1 MNEINIGGKMLTDSS
16 ETLII
21 AEAGINHDGNIDTAV
36 ELVRAAKRSGAD
48 VVKFQSF
55 KADKICDVD
64 LEEIKKVEGI
74 TGGSKSSY
82 LMYKNLEL
90 SDEDHY
96 VLQKV
101 AKEEGIMFS
110 SSVFDFETVDFL
122 DSLEIPFFKI
132 SSGDVTF
139 LPLVRKVAETG
150 KPIIISTGMATLT
163 EVLEACDVCR
173 DAGNDNVVLLH
184 CNSDYPPKPDEIN
197 LRAMDVMRKASNF
210 LVGFSDHS
218 KGYNVSLA
226 AATLGAA
233 VVEKHFTLDNNADG
247 PDHQLSLNPAD
258 FKKMVQGIRE
268 IKTALGSDVKE
279 PTPTEKGNIFSGRR
293 SILAAR
299 DIAAGESISFKDIK
313 MIKPAKGIA
322 TKYLEF
328 VLGRKVNQD
337 IKKYE
342 PITWDV
348 I

>member
-1 MNEINIGGKMLTDSS
+1 MNELNIGGKILSQTSDV
-16 ETLII
+16 LII
-21 AEAGINHDGNIDTAV
+21 AEAGINHDGNIETAI
-36 ELVRAAKRSGAD
+36 ELVKAAKRSGAD

-90 SDEDHY
+90 SEADHH

-101 AKEEGIMFS
+101 ANEEGIMFA

-122 DSLEIPFFKI
+122 DALEVPFFKV

-139 LPLVRKVAETG
+139 VPLLRKVAETG
-150 KPIIISTGMATLT
+150 KPIILSTGMATLT
-163 EVLEACDVCR
+163 EVLEACDICR
-173 DAGNDNVVLLH
+173 DAGNDNLVLLH

-197 LRAMDVMRKASNF
+197 LKAMDVMRSASKL
-210 LVGFSDHS
+210 LVGFSDHT
-218 KGYNVSLA
+218 KGYNVALA
-226 AATLGAA
+226 AVAMGAN
-233 VVEKHFTLDNNADG
+233 VIEKHFTLDNNADG
-247 PDHQLSLNPAD
+247 PDHQLSLNPED
-258 FKKMVQGIRE
+258 FRKMVDGIKQ
-268 IKTALGSDVKE
+268 IKSALGSEIKE

-293 SILAAR
+293 SLLAAR
-299 DIAAGESISFKDIK
+299 DIEAGDVLKFSDLK

-328 VLGRKVNQD
+328 VLGRKVNQA